1 MVDDNFSFIK
11 VIDPRGKFGTYDI
24 YGDFRYELAKLFHSV
39 DGKYDFIIKDLLVLK
54 KRAKSLLIL
63 LGFFAICE
71 FMGSSDLFFIMPFLI
86 ITLMLSTFSYDE
98 YNKWHIYSITIPN
111 GRKES
116 IKARYLLTIVMAVGV
131 TLLGAMLLLTLTV
144 IKNGEINYQSLIINL
159 IALSFSSLLILII
172 MITLVIV
179 LLMPFISLSSLI
191 NILDSYQIYFAVGSC
206 LLMGL
211 LTFISYK
218 ISLKIN
224 NNKEY

>member
-1 MVDDNFSFIK
+1 MK
-11 VIDPRGKFGTYDI
+11 G
-24 YGDFRYELAKLFHSV
+24 
-39 DGKYDFIIKDLLVLK
+39 FIIKDLLVLK
-54 KRAKSLLIL
+54 KRVKSLFIL
-63 LGFFAICE
+63 LVFFAICE
-71 FMGSSDLFFIMPFLI
+71 FMGSSDLLFIMPFLI

-144 IKNGEINYQSLIINL
+144 IKNGEINYQSLIIKL

-172 MITLVIV
+172 MYPFIYKYGIENARIKFLICVVVITLVIV

>member
-1 MVDDNFSFIK
+1 MKGFI
-11 VIDPRGKFGTYDI
+11 
-24 YGDFRYELAKLFHSV
+24 L
-39 DGKYDFIIKDLLVLK
+39 KDLLVLK
-54 KRAKSLLIL
+54 KRAKSLFIL

-71 FMGSSDLFFIMPFLI
+71 FMGSSDLLFIMPFLI

-116 IKARYLLTIVMAVGV
+116 IKARYLLSIVMAVGV

-172 MITLVIV
+172 MYPFIYKYGIENARIKFLICVVVITLVIV

-206 LLMGL
+206 LLIGL

>member
-1 MVDDNFSFIK
+1 MK
-11 VIDPRGKFGTYDI
+11 G
-24 YGDFRYELAKLFHSV
+24 
-39 DGKYDFIIKDLLVLK
+39 FIIKDLLVLK

-172 MITLVIV
+172 MYPFIYKYGIENARIKFLICVVVITLVIV